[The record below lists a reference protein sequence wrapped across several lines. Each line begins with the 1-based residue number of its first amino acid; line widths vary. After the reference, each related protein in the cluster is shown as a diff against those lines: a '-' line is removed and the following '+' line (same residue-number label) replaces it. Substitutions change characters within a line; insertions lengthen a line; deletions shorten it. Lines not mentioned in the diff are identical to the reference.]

1 VAIIAEHDTE
11 HRRSPTVGSVVKMKI
26 IRSASLA
33 IIVALAL
40 LAGFASTANAESGA
54 GPAASAVSDPVDP
67 GLPPD

>member
-1 VAIIAEHDTE
+1 
-11 HRRSPTVGSVVKMKI
+11 VVKMKI